1 MCESNSSVLA
11 KEHNYTM
18 SIIASSVRNTS
29 LYNFAYFAPEICK
42 TPAQHSTGRFIF
54 CICYPDMKSGL
65 KKLVYRL
72 IVMFLST
79 EIFSKR
85 RKIYAWAEEKPE

>member
-1 MCESNSSVLA
+1 MTFIKFLVDIHLWYATLWTTNG
-11 KEHNYTM
+11 
-18 SIIASSVRNTS
+18 IS
-29 LYNFAYFAPEICK
+29 LDNKSFIC
-42 TPAQHSTGRFIF
+42 
-54 CICYPDMKSGL
+54 CIYCPDTKSGL